1 MMSVKV
7 TLIVAAIVS
16 IAGCSTMDS
25 PQVGSFPYAHIAP
38 ITETLSLNADSAHLA
53 HSQQVLAQFMDEKG
67 AKMHN
72 QEVVFKVF
80 SQEGKALE
88 SYAKQ
93 YLSSAAVA
101 NDKIQWVNLS
111 NQFNPLQRFDFSISV
126 TEYQVQVPKCPAS
139 QVGSYYEAGDG
150 CFIESALIQSMVNPE
165 AMLKKAPSKRTTNR

>member
-7 TLIVAAIVS
+7 TLIFAAIVS
-16 IAGCSTMDS
+16 IAGCSTMDA
-25 PQVGSFPYAHIAP
+25 PQAGRTPYAHIAP

-53 HSQQVLAQFMDEKG
+53 HSKQVLAQFMDEKD
-67 AKMHN
+67 AKIHN

-93 YLSSAAVA
+93 YLNSAVVA

-126 TEYQVQVPKCPAS
+126 TEYQVQAPKCHDS
-139 QVGSYYEAGDG
+139 KVGSYYEAGNG

-165 AMLKKAPSKRTTNR
+165 AMLIKSTFQTNN